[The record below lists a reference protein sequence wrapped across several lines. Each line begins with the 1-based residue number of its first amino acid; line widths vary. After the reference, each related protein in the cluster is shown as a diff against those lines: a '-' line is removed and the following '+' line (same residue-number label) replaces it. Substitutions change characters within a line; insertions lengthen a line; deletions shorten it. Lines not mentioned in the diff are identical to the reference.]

1 MPDRFVVSAFV
12 ALVESG
18 KYIEALQRF
27 YHLDAVVWENQ
38 QQSRTGLDALIENEQ
53 RVLNTFTTVTGRAVT
68 VLVDGDQV
76 CINWRFDFF
85 RDTLHLTLDELAV
98 QQWIDGRIVR
108 ERFYYDPAQL
118 RPDAGQ
124 AMGEGNEPRVS
135 SARA

>member
-27 YHLDAVVWENQ
+27 YHHDAVVWENQ

-68 VLVDGDQV
+68 VMVDGDQV

-85 RDTLHLTLDELAV
+85 RDALHLTLDELAV
-98 QQWIDGRIVR
+98 Q
-108 ERFYYDPAQL
+108 
-118 RPDAGQ
+118 
-124 AMGEGNEPRVS
+124 
-135 SARA
+135 